1 MLKHEEIVK
10 TPEYW
15 LETLQNEIYR
25 LVEHYIKAKNI
36 SQSDFAKELGVTR
49 GYVSQ
54 ILNGEFNYTLKK
66 LIELSL
72 AVGKAPEINFT
83 SIQSYI
89 SAEKKRIEI
98 LYQPMKTISY
108 GNSFMHIGEN
118 SGALDY
124 AKTSPNP
131 IEAIAA

>member
-25 LVEHYIKAKNI
+25 LVENYIKAKNI

-89 SAEKKRIEI
+89 SNEEI
-98 LYQPMKTISY
+98 LS
-108 GNSFMHIGEN
+108 
-118 SGALDY
+118 
-124 AKTSPNP
+124 
-131 IEAIAA
+131 